1 MTNQELRKSICD
13 SLKLADRR
21 TLKMIKALMVEYH
34 APDDGEDEEE
44 LFAELERRSKA
55 IESGIEKTYAA
66 EDAVEYIRKN
76 RKKRKK

>member
-1 MTNQELRKSICD
+1 MTSEELRKAIC
-13 SLKLADRR
+13 SGAKIADRR
-21 TLKMIKALMVEYH
+21 TLKMVYAVLSEAL
-34 APDDGEDEEE
+34 APEDGIEENE
-44 LFAELERRSKA
+44 LYEELERRSRA